1 MWVYPWVGTVYHISF
16 ALSDHRHFSS
26 WLADPS
32 GPRSDSALI
41 RASPPTDCQC
51 PRFYITKCPLKWSH
65 SSPSFISL
73 RHFSF
78 QRSPIGRTSHRNAF
92 ASLPRQFHQ
101 KLFLTWRSTHIRMM
115 LSPLDSLITL
125 RSGDNASVAADK
137 TTKMGR
143 VHAITEEHEIM
154 RLFFLCGVRT
164 YYGVLFYRFDAALLV
179 RIISCQAR
187 H

>member
-1 MWVYPWVGTVYHISF
+1 
-16 ALSDHRHFSS
+16 
-26 WLADPS
+26 
-32 GPRSDSALI
+32 
-41 RASPPTDCQC
+41 
-51 PRFYITKCPLKWSH
+51 
-65 SSPSFISL
+65 
-73 RHFSF
+73 
-78 QRSPIGRTSHRNAF
+78 
-92 ASLPRQFHQ
+92 
-101 KLFLTWRSTHIRMM
+101 M

-154 RLFFLCGVRT
+154 RLFFLCGVTEGRRT

-179 RIISCQAR
+179 RIISCRAR